1 MWLEQVKTVD
11 SSRKRGA
18 AKAAETRRLNRC
30 PNQAAKVYSCK
41 ICGAMYD
48 DDTEDAEFW
57 VGCDNCDIWF
67 HGTLL
72 MSQQIMSQTNMSY
85 LRVYLNEQ
93 RIQVQ
98 RTAQKQCD
106 QSELRK

>member
-30 PNQAAKVYSCK
+30 SNQAAKVYSCK
-41 ICGAMYD
+41 IWGAMYD

-93 RIQVQ
+93 
-98 RTAQKQCD
+98 
-106 QSELRK
+106 